1 MLFVTANIAFLS
13 FRVSIKRASLIP
25 NFLALLREFTTE
37 GLHKLLQLGQG
48 VLHEQPELAL
58 GQLFVRLVIQQLQG
72 SAHQVSGVEQ
82 RFPGD
87 EKDGLP
93 IDSN

>member
-48 VLHEQPELAL
+48 VLHE
-58 GQLFVRLVIQQLQG
+58 
-72 SAHQVSGVEQ
+72 
-82 RFPGD
+82 
-87 EKDGLP
+87 
-93 IDSN
+93 